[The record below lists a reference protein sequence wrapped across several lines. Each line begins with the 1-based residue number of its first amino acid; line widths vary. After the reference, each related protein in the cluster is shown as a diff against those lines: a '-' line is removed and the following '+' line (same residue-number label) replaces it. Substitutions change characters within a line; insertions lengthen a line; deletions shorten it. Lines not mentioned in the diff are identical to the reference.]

1 VDEEYSRTG
10 LGTIHISSLNLTFN
24 PAQYDREPCAI
35 CSNGFAIWVCAEDL
49 NPEWWGQQR
58 ASAANIVSKDI
69 HMIFY
74 YWVLLIAANIAAF

>member
-10 LGTIHISSLNLTFN
+10 IGTMHISSLNITLDVT
-24 PAQYDREPCAI
+24 QYDREPCAI

-58 ASAANIVSKDI
+58 ASAANLFQGTF
-69 HMIFY
+69 M
-74 YWVLLIAANIAAF
+74 